1 MGYRVYS
8 RVDTDDDIV
17 KHKLYTP
24 KNTDR
29 SSYVDTILDDLTP
42 NDVRVLIKTE
52 EELSQTQHFTRLFP
66 NENSHELFKYY
77 YEGIPYNDKL
87 LDAWEYKYS
96 NQRSK
101 GIIRL
106 KKLCAKAVHL

>member
-1 MGYRVYS
+1 MCPFSVEEILRPLQ
-8 RVDTDDDIV
+8 RC
-17 KHKLYTP
+17 LFFC
-24 KNTDR
+24 
-29 SSYVDTILDDLTP
+29 SYVDTILDDLTP

-87 LDAWEYKYS
+87 LDAWEYKYG

>member
-1 MGYRVYS
+1 MPFFRRGNFAPLATLPLFS
-8 RVDTDDDIV
+8 FC
-17 KHKLYTP
+17 
-24 KNTDR
+24 
-29 SSYVDTILDDLTP
+29 SYVDTILDDLTP

-87 LDAWEYKYS
+87 LDAWEYKYG

>member
-1 MGYRVYS
+1 MLLFPSWKFCAPCNVAS
-8 RVDTDDDIV
+8 F
-17 KHKLYTP
+17 
-24 KNTDR
+24 
-29 SSYVDTILDDLTP
+29 SFCSYVDTILDDLTP
-42 NDVRVLIKTE
+42 NDVRILIKTE

-66 NENSHELFKYY
+66 TENSHELFKYY

-87 LDAWEYKYS
+87 LDAWEYKYG